1 MALGAV
7 VVAGY
12 GMRMRIVMTLSAAM
26 LAATLAGCESL
37 PQNELY
43 YETYEVKHLTV
54 ILLDDK
60 ALQRRWQYVS
70 GRPASKTIKFTVA
83 GSQMSIADTVKGFF
97 DYRTNT
103 IYCTKSNFDICGHEL
118 FHAIMGRFHEER

>member
-1 MALGAV
+1 MARV
-7 VVAGY
+7 VVIVTRY
-12 GMRMRIVMTLSAAM
+12 GMRMRIVMTLSAVM
-26 LAATLAGCESL
+26 LAGMLAGCESL
-37 PQNELY
+37 QQDALY

-83 GSQMSIADTVKGFF
+83 GSQMSMADTVKGFF
-97 DYRTNT
+97 DYKTST
-103 IYCTKSNFDICGHEL
+103 IYCSKANFDICGHEL

>member
-1 MALGAV
+1 
-7 VVAGY
+7 
-12 GMRMRIVMTLSAAM
+12 MRMRIGMSLSAAM
-26 LAATLAGCESL
+26 LAGMLAGCESL
-37 PQNELY
+37 QQDALY

-83 GSQMSIADTVKGFF
+83 GSQMSMADTVKGFF
-97 DYRTNT
+97 DYKTNT
-103 IYCTKSNFDICGHEL
+103 IYCTKTNFDICGHEL